1 MSNTVSTIDSCNNA
15 MKIKQV
21 LTFLVGILLTF
32 LLGIMSDH
40 FPVSVPVFA
49 QSSSLTVSAA
59 ISLKDA
65 LAEIKRLYQ
74 KSPPNVQITY
84 NFGSSGSLQQQIEQ
98 GAPVD
103 IFISA
108 ANKQMDALESQNLL
122 LPNSRHTLVTNQL
135 VLITP
140 KSENIVTKI
149 QDLTKPEVT
158 KIALGEPKSVPA
170 GKYSEEVLKYY
181 KILDQVKSKI
191 IYGKDVRQV
200 LTYVETGNVNA
211 GLVYATDAK
220 TSTKVRIVA
229 TAPQQSHSP
238 IVYPIAILKD
248 SKNQNTAKA
257 FDKFLISN
265 QAKNVFKKYGFGT

>member
-1 MSNTVSTIDSCNNA
+1 
-15 MKIKQV
+15 MKIRYY
-21 LTFLVGILLTF
+21 LAFC
-32 LLGIMSDH
+32 LGI
-40 FPVSVPVFA
+40 FVFLSFSWFWQQNPLPESASA

-59 ISLKDA
+59 ISLKDT
-65 LAEIKRLYQ
+65 LEEIKTLYQ
-74 KSPPNVQITY
+74 KKQPSAQITY

-103 IFISA
+103 VFISA
-108 ANKQMDALESQNLL
+108 ANKQMDALESKNLL
-122 LPNSRHTLVTNQL
+122 LPGSRRILAKNQL

-140 KSENIVTKI
+140 KTEKTINQFT
-149 QDLTKPEVT
+149 DLTKPTVT

-170 GKYSEEVLKYY
+170 GQYGEEVLKFY

-200 LTYVETGNVNA
+200 LTYVETENVNA

-220 TSTKVRIVA
+220 TSNQVGIA
-229 TAPQQSHSP
+229 AIAPQESHSP

-248 SKNQNTAKA
+248 SRNPDMAKA
-257 FDKFLISN
+257 FDKFLNSN
-265 QAKNVFKKYGFGT
+265 LSINIFN